1 MKKVLLNLFVYL
13 LCFFIFSNI
22 YFSFFAEIF
31 NSEHII
37 FPYAIYPF
45 DICSLYP
52 QTWSF
57 IKKAYCIVF
66 TICYTIIHFSIV
78 IKISKFLHIKNIKLF
93 NFKDYK
99 ISKKIKNLSSKT
111 DISNSDNILRL
122 KIGCLDSNVPIYISE
137 KGLFQNILIT
147 GTIGSGKTS
156 SAMYPFTEQFIKY
169 NSLNKNSKIP
179 ILILDVKGNY
189 YKYVKNLLIK
199 YNLKND
205 LIEIGLNSKIKY
217 NPLHKPNLKPSV
229 LANRLK
235 TILLL
240 FSENNSE
247 SFWLDK
253 AEQVLTEAIK
263 LCRFYNNGYV
273 TFIEL
278 HKLITEIDYY
288 NSKLKILKNLFYENK
303 FNHKQ
308 IYELNSALD
317 FFEKEFHS
325 LDSRTSAILKS
336 EITRITNIFV
346 SDYNISQTFCAPL
359 DELNFKGFSSMLN
372 CGKIVILNMNIAEY
386 KNLSK
391 LISAY
396 LKLDFQSEV
405 MYNLSKNKAKPC
417 AFICDEYAE
426 YVTKTDADFF
436 SLSREAK
443 CINIVSTQSY
453 SSLKNT
459 LKDDNSVKV
468 IIQNLIN
475 KLWFRT
481 DDIYTIEEVQKQL
494 GKEDKEKTSST
505 ISENAKETYFNYITN
520 SFNSKNS
527 NITESY
533 NTYTQSDFIFDTNF
547 FTQNLEIFSCLA
559 FLSDGEKIL
568 TPQKLKMFPYFK

>member
-1 MKKVLLNLFVYL
+1 MKTSFCFLYFYTNFILIYILIGKLENLKNLFNYQKNNNIISKNKKNNNYSSKNKNQINL
-13 LCFFIFSNI
+13 LIGK
-22 YFSFFAEIF
+22 EF
-31 NSEHII
+31 NS
-37 FPYAIYPF
+37 P
-45 DICSLYP
+45 
-52 QTWSF
+52 
-57 IKKAYCIVF
+57 
-66 TICYTIIHFSIV
+66 
-78 IKISKFLHIKNIKLF
+78 KNI
-93 NFKDYK
+93 
-99 ISKKIKNLSSKT
+99 I
-111 DISNSDNILRL
+111 
-122 KIGCLDSNVPIYISE
+122 ISE
-137 KGLFQNILIT
+137 SGLYQNFLIT
-147 GTIGSGKTS
+147 GTIGTGKTS

-346 SDYNISQTFCAPL
+346 SDYNLSQTF
-359 DELNFKGFSSMLN
+359 
-372 CGKIVILNMNIAEY
+372 
-386 KNLSK
+386 
-391 LISAY
+391 
-396 LKLDFQSEV
+396 
-405 MYNLSKNKAKPC
+405 
-417 AFICDEYAE
+417 
-426 YVTKTDADFF
+426 
-436 SLSREAK
+436 
-443 CINIVSTQSY
+443 
-453 SSLKNT
+453 
-459 LKDDNSVKV
+459 
-468 IIQNLIN
+468 
-475 KLWFRT
+475 
-481 DDIYTIEEVQKQL
+481 
-494 GKEDKEKTSST
+494 
-505 ISENAKETYFNYITN
+505 
-520 SFNSKNS
+520 
-527 NITESY
+527 
-533 NTYTQSDFIFDTNF
+533 
-547 FTQNLEIFSCLA
+547 
-559 FLSDGEKIL
+559 
-568 TPQKLKMFPYFK
+568 